1 MPWGSKMT
9 NPSNISCFS
18 SGTLSWNCY
27 IKNVVLFEEN
37 SILPFPERLESS
49 GRQFLRVDVSQESPK
64 HRGGGTASRET
75 LGRIPEGPGGS
86 PRDTPPSLSAKKVL

>member
-1 MPWGSKMT
+1 MLVLVLV
-9 NPSNISCFS
+9 ISLVP
-18 SGTLSWNCY
+18 GL
-27 IKNVVLFEEN
+27 VLVQRQVFVQALVLAFFEEN
-37 SILPFPERLESS
+37 SILPLPERLESS